1 MARGIR
7 RRDPGAD
14 VTTPQYL
21 WDKWGVPLLTVITL
35 VVILILFMAGCTSIT
50 QIGTIGPKDLPV
62 WKVAD
67 NDFLTASRML
77 VILGEDGQVV
87 AFVGG
92 TAQGGGTLAI
102 QAGTQLVV
110 AGAVIYGTRVIA
122 DVLRDGVGLR
132 GIPSTI
138 RLQGP

>member
-1 MARGIR
+1 MNCLALVLL
-7 RRDPGAD
+7 A
-14 VTTPQYL
+14 L
-21 WDKWGVPLLTVITL
+21 LLTV
-35 VVILILFMAGCTSIT
+35 GCTSIT

-92 TAQGGGTLAI
+92 TAQGGGALGVQT
-102 QAGTQLVV
+102 GTGLVM

-122 DVLRDGVGLR
+122 DVLRDGITLR
-132 GIPSTI
+132 GIPSTVH
-138 RLQGP
+138 LQIP

>member
-1 MARGIR
+1 MNPCLAL
-7 RRDPGAD
+7 
-14 VTTPQYL
+14 V
-21 WDKWGVPLLTVITL
+21 LLVMMLT
-35 VVILILFMAGCTSIT
+35 GCTSIT
-50 QIGTIGPKDLPV
+50 QIGTIGPKELPV
-62 WKVAD
+62 WKIGSD
-67 NDFLTASRML
+67 DFLTASRML

-102 QAGTQLVV
+102 QAGTQLIV

-122 DVLRDGVGLR
+122 DVLRDGVALR

>member
-1 MARGIR
+1 MNPCRA
-7 RRDPGAD
+7 P
-14 VTTPQYL
+14 V
-21 WDKWGVPLLTVITL
+21 LLAMLL
-35 VVILILFMAGCTSIT
+35 VGCTSIT
-50 QIGTIGPKDLPV
+50 QIGTIGPKELPV
-62 WKVAD
+62 WKIGSD
-67 NDFLTASRML
+67 DFLTASRML
-77 VILGEDGQVV
+77 VILDEDGRVV